1 MSTIL
6 HTGLRSLLETVYG
19 VARSER
25 RIVIVIEDGKALEV
39 RTEHEPTRIMPSYNE
54 FVEQFVEKRFEP
66 VTPSPFKSP
75 TAADV
80 PPFFQAP
87 TSGEVKT
94 ALLDS
99 TLPEAVQQL
108 LDANPGATLST
119 VPVPNSITVSFKE
132 EEEPPWS
139 V

>member
-39 RTEHEPTRIMPSYNE
+39 RTEHEPSTRVIPSYSE
-54 FVEQFVEKRFEP
+54 FVEHFVEKRFEP

-87 TSGEVKT
+87 TSGEVKI

-99 TLPEAVQQL
+99 TLPEVVQQL

-119 VPVPNSITVSFKE
+119 LPDTAIAVNLRE
-132 EEEPPWS
+132 DPPWS

>member
-39 RTEHEPTRIMPSYNE
+39 RTEHEPSTRVIPSYSE
-54 FVEQFVEKRFEP
+54 FVEHFVEKRFEP

-87 TSGEVKT
+87 TSGEGGATISEV
-94 ALLDS
+94 
-99 TLPEAVQQL
+99 VQQL

-119 VPVPNSITVSFKE
+119 MPDTAITISLKE
-132 EEEPPWS
+132 DPPWS

>member
-39 RTEHEPTRIMPSYNE
+39 RTEHEPSTRVIPSYSE
-54 FVEQFVEKRFEP
+54 FVEHFVEKRFEP

-75 TAADV
+75 TAA

-87 TSGEVKT
+87 TSGEVKI

-99 TLPEAVQQL
+99 T
-108 LDANPGATLST
+108 T
-119 VPVPNSITVSFKE
+119 K
-132 EEEPPWS
+132 EEPPW
-139 V
+139 